1 MDQKDF
7 NEIKTLIPK
16 GLYDPSE
23 IVLIGSHMEPSPI
36 AAQWEEDAT
45 NANTNIVRERPKTA
59 DEARREGWMLVRSDL
74 ADLLVLTV
82 DPKYTKGEDGRP
94 VATTKPT
101 IALIYAYGY
110 EGHTYRLAKP
120 RIMIVHGE
128 GEQYDADREK
138 DPSPSLTGKLYMW
151 RLSKHHQT
159 VSIEVESGELENLVL
174 EANQPGNRSVNSYA
188 AHMQMS
194 HRGGKLT

>member
-1 MDQKDF
+1 MNDNDL
-7 NEIKTLIPK
+7 NDIKTLIPK

-23 IVLIGSHMEPSPI
+23 IVLIGSHMEPSPV
-36 AAQWEEDAT
+36 AAQWDKDGTGAH
-45 NANTNIVRERPKTA
+45 APIARARPTTA
-59 DEARREGWMLVRSDL
+59 DDARREGWMLVRSDL

-82 DPKYTKGEDGRP
+82 DPKYKTGEDGKP

-110 EGHTYRLAKP
+110 EGHTYRLSKP

-128 GEQYDADREK
+128 GQEYDAREK

-159 VSIEVESGELENLVL
+159 VSIEVESGELESLVL

-194 HRGGKLT
+194 HRGGKLS